1 MYFKLKQIH
10 YLFSLLLKKN
20 VTRTY
25 MIFKWKYQN
34 KNIKIIL
41 PNERRVGSTPTTAP
55 SGNF

>member
-1 MYFKLKQIH
+1 MYFKLKQIY

-25 MIFKWKYQN
+25 MIFKWKYQKN
-34 KNIKIIL
+34 NIKIIL